1 MATQASTINK
11 LLSVLESQQRLIE
24 KQSTIIAEQTE
35 KIWAASS
42 NASTKLLD
50 VTTNKVKEP
59 NIKEPSVKVKSDVSA
74 AVSFESKPEIKSKVK
89 PQVEYKPEIE
99 FGLGLETE
107 TEAITP
113 QVEINPYNLI
123 REQVDLWRTIDE
135 ATGVAGSAALGSMLG
150 AQVENIS
157 DSNGNSS
164 ETIEDVEVLTT
175 NAGSD
180 INQAAKLR
188 AIPESSDRSNPGVTE
203 GLPKESVIISTYQ
216 WGYGPDPNLYRE
228 GYADG
233 H

>member
-24 KQSTIIAEQTE
+24 KQATIIAEQTE
-35 KIWAASS
+35 KIWAASNS
-42 NASTKLLD
+42 

-59 NIKEPSVKVKSDVSA
+59 NVKEPSIKVKSDVSSN
-74 AVSFESKPEIKSKVK
+74 VGSKPKSEIK
-89 PQVEYKPEIE
+89 PQVE

-150 AQVENIS
+150 VQVEDIS

-164 ETIEDVEVLTT
+164 GTTEDVEVLTT

-180 INQAAKLR
+180 IN
-188 AIPESSDRSNPGVTE
+188 PESSDRNNPGVVE